1 MASASEII
9 LPIGTQKHDPA
20 WKHCLMVRSTG
31 RTKLKCVYCFKLFLG
46 GGIHRIKEHLARH
59 KGNASCCPK
68 VPLEVQ
74 LAMQHSLDGSSA
86 RRKKKLKYS
95 EEATTNASPIQT
107 AIPMQLEGGEV
118 GSGMQ
123 MMQIQDVIDMGAVP
137 VEVREEGVVSKP
149 PEKVRKK
156 RSRLTSPL
164 QNSLFPQQTPAL
176 IADAGKSIIGDSVT
190 KDQVCM
196 AIGRFLFEAG
206 VPLEAVNSPHFQ
218 SMVDALALVGPGVG
232 AFSYHDFRGWILKR
246 SVEEMNNTLE
256 QYRATWSRTGCSVLA
271 DEWIT
276 ATGKTLI
283 NFLVYCPEGTM
294 FLKSV
299 DASHIVSSADT
310 LYELLKHV
318 VEEVGEKNVVQ
329 VITNYTEI
337 HIAAGSKLTEAFPT
351 LFWTSC
357 SSQCIEAMLE
367 DISKLGVI
375 SEIIENA
382 KAITGFMYS
391 HATIL
396 NMMRNHTNGKDLIVS
411 CNSRPAMSFIALKN
425 MISLKENLRTMITS
439 EEWLDSPYSRKP
451 AGLLITDLICSLNFW
466 SSCVAIARITEP
478 LLRVLKLVE
487 SNKKPAMGYIH
498 LAMYQ
503 AKQTIKKELVKKEDY
518 MTYWEIIDWRWN
530 RQLPC
535 PLYAAAFF
543 LNPRFFFSIQGDVS
557 NEISS
562 GVLDCIERLVPD
574 ANTQDKIQKELSL
587 YKSSSGDFG
596 RKMAIRARN
605 TLLPAEWWLTY
616 GGACPNLMRLAIH
629 ILSQTC
635 SMRGSERV
643 QVPFEQIHNHRMNY
657 LEHQRLSDLIF
668 VHYNLRLQRRQIFRQ
683 KPFDPISVDNIDVVG
698 DWVVEKNEL
707 FSVDD
712 EPSNWMLLN
721 QPVEAQMQWGNVDDE
736 EIEAFLAGI
745 DDEVI
750 QGAGKNVEDDGDV
763 KEEVHVDAS
772 FT

>member
-20 WKHCLMVRSTG
+20 WKHCLMVRSAG
-31 RTKLKCVYCFKLFLG
+31 RTKLKCVYCLKLFLG

-74 LAMQHSLDGSSA
+74 VAMQQSLDGSAA
-86 RRKKKLKYS
+86 RRKKKVKYT
-95 EEATTNASPIQT
+95 EEATNVTPIQT
-107 AIPMQLEGGEV
+107 AVPMQLEGSEV

-123 MMQIQDVIDMGAVP
+123 MMQIQDVIDMGTVP
-137 VEVREEGVVSKP
+137 VEVREEGVVSKA

-156 RSRLTSPL
+156 RSRLASPL
-164 QNSLFPQQTPAL
+164 QNTLFQQPTPAL
-176 IADAGKSIIGDSVT
+176 VADAGKPIIGGTVT
-190 KDQVCM
+190 RDQVCM

-218 SMVDALALVGPGVG
+218 SMVDALTLAGPGVG
-232 AFSYHDFRGWILKR
+232 TFSYHDFRGWILRR

-256 QYRATWSRTGCSVLA
+256 QCRAAWSRTGCSVLA
-271 DEWIT
+271 DEWTT

-294 FLKSV
+294 FLKSI

-318 VEEVGEKNVVQ
+318 VEEVGERNVVQ
-329 VITNYTEI
+329 VMTNYTET
-337 HIAAGSKLTEAFPT
+337 HVAAGNKLTETFPT

-357 SSQCIEAMLE
+357 SSQCIEAILE

-375 SEIIENA
+375 SEVIENA

-391 HATIL
+391 HVAIL
-396 NMMRNHTNGKDLIVS
+396 NMMRNHTNGKDLILP
-411 CNSRPAMSFIALKN
+411 CNSRSAMTFITLRN
-425 MISLKENLRTMITS
+425 MISLKENLRAMVTS
-439 EEWLDSPYSRKP
+439 VEWLDSPFSRKP
-451 AGLLITDLICSLNFW
+451 AGVLITDLICSLPFW

-487 SNKKPAMGYIH
+487 NNKKPAMGYIH

-503 AKQTIKKELVKKEDY
+503 VKQTIKKELVKKADY

-574 ANTQDKIQKELSL
+574 ANTQDKVQKELSL

-605 TLLPAEWWLTY
+605 TLLPAEWWSTY
-616 GGACPNLMRLAIH
+616 GGGCPNLMRLAIH

-635 SMRGSERV
+635 SLRGSE
-643 QVPFEQIHNHRMNY
+643 QVHFPFEQIHNHRMNY
-657 LEHQRLSDLIF
+657 LEHQRLCDLIF
-668 VHYNLRLQRRQIFRQ
+668 VHYNLRLQRRQIFRP

-698 DWVVEKNEL
+698 DWVVEKNDL
-707 FSVDD
+707 FSVDN
-712 EPSNWMLLN
+712 EPSNWMSLN
-721 QPVEAQMQWGNVDDE
+721 QPVEVQMQWVNPDDE

-745 DDEVI
+745 DDEMI

-763 KEEVHVDAS
+763 KEEVHADVS